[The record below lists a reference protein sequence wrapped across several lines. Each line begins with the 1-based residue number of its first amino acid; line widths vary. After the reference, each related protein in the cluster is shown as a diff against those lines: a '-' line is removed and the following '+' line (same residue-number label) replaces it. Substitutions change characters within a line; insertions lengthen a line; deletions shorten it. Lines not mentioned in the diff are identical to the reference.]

1 MLIPTARDAGKT
13 ARTSARCARKRS
25 QRARVDITVEIGA
38 CVAALPTMLLW
49 NWLVPSI
56 FHLREIGFLEALGML
71 ILSGLLVR
79 GGGASKSS

>member
-1 MLIPTARDAGKT
+1 MKIVAVLLTIILGLFVVALF
-13 ARTSARCARKRS
+13 
-25 QRARVDITVEIGA
+25 A

-56 FHLREIGFLEALGML
+56 FHLRGISFLEALGML

-79 GGGASKSS
+79 GGSAGKSS

>member
-1 MLIPTARDAGKT
+1 MKIVAVFLTIALGLFAV
-13 ARTSARCARKRS
+13 ALF
-25 QRARVDITVEIGA
+25 A

-56 FHLREIGFLEALGML
+56 FHLREIDFLEALGML

-79 GGGASKSS
+79 GGSASKSS

>member
-1 MLIPTARDAGKT
+1 MKIVAVFLFILAGLFFV
-13 ARTSARCARKRS
+13 ALF
-25 QRARVDITVEIGA
+25 A

-79 GGGASKSS
+79 GGSASKSS

>member
-1 MLIPTARDAGKT
+1 MKIVAAFLFILAGLFFV
-13 ARTSARCARKRS
+13 ALF
-25 QRARVDITVEIGA
+25 A
-38 CVAALPTMLLW
+38 CVAALPAMLLW

-79 GGGASKSS
+79 GGSASKSS

>member
-1 MLIPTARDAGKT
+1 MKIVAVFLTIVLGLFVVALF
-13 ARTSARCARKRS
+13 
-25 QRARVDITVEIGA
+25 A

-79 GGGASKSS
+79 GGSASKSS

>member
-1 MLIPTARDAGKT
+1 MKIVAVFLTIILGLFVVALF
-13 ARTSARCARKRS
+13 
-25 QRARVDITVEIGA
+25 A

-79 GGGASKSS
+79 GGSASKSS

>member
-1 MLIPTARDAGKT
+1 MKIVAAFLFILAGLFFV
-13 ARTSARCARKRS
+13 ALF
-25 QRARVDITVEIGA
+25 A

-79 GGGASKSS
+79 GGSASKSS